1 MRYVFGGLYNQ
12 QPSNDMK
19 LSTMQSK
26 CEIHILFQYF
36 HQHQNIQELAR
47 SLHADNKP
55 EKKQI
60 KVAKIDGDVERAIVS
75 RFNFAG
81 FPSFFLIDGWSVY
94 EYDDGRTVE
103 HMMAYAKDGYRQKEV
118 RVYPTLTLTRQTPS
132 DRLVLL
138 CLLCFALFSHK
149 CITNCKHEIH
159 ALGPSV
165 LLVTHGSLGP
175 ASRPPLD
182 CGYADVEDL
191 RMVANILW
199 HFANGGRYSACWQ
212 CHCYWVDMHDFTSVL
227 NGSEGKD
234 RVTRR
239 PLIESNKCQ
248 ALKKIYN
255 LC

>member
-19 LSTMQSK
+19 LFTMQSK

-55 EKKQI
+55 GQKQI
-60 KVAKIDGDVERAIVS
+60 KVAKIDGAFERAIVS

-118 RVYPTLTLTRQTPS
+118 RVYPTLTLTKQT
-132 DRLVLL
+132 
-138 CLLCFALFSHK
+138 K
-149 CITNCKHEIH
+149 
-159 ALGPSV
+159 
-165 LLVTHGSLGP
+165 
-175 ASRPPLD
+175 
-182 CGYADVEDL
+182 
-191 RMVANILW
+191 
-199 HFANGGRYSACWQ
+199 Q
-212 CHCYWVDMHDFTSVL
+212 
-227 NGSEGKD
+227 
-234 RVTRR
+234 
-239 PLIESNKCQ
+239 NKPIAWGLPC
-248 ALKKIYN
+248 
-255 LC
+255 